1 MRLFFDRVQP
11 AADSFTRLETPV
23 VLRANICYFPF
34 ASSRRHQR
42 ARREKPH
49 IRPGGVET
57 FHVTRT
63 QPLSPGRA
71 RAGKATGVCPSEF
84 GGGHT
89 HRLPPLLCGRHQKV
103 KLAGTRLKPIPPDFD
118 FLTPEYPETFL
129 ADT

>member
-23 VLRANICYFPF
+23 VQRANICYFPF

-57 FHVTRT
+57 FCCLV
-63 QPLSPGRA
+63 G
-71 RAGKATGVCPSEF
+71 SENAS
-84 GGGHT
+84 
-89 HRLPPLLCGRHQKV
+89 L
-103 KLAGTRLKPIPPDFD
+103 
-118 FLTPEYPETFL
+118 
-129 ADT
+129 

>member
-1 MRLFFDRVQP
+1 MPRRDIRGG
-11 AADSFTRLETPV
+11 
-23 VLRANICYFPF
+23 I
-34 ASSRRHQR
+34 AS
-42 ARREKPH
+42 AYP
-49 IRPGGVET
+49 